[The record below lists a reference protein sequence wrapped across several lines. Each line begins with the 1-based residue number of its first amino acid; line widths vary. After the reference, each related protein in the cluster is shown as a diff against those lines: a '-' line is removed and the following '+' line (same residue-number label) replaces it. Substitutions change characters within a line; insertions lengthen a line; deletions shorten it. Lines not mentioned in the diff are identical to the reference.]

1 MPTNGMNFRQAAG
14 ARSSKRPARAGTATA
29 IERIFGD
36 SGVYSS
42 VPPRWSVFR
51 QWLPRDHC
59 KEQMMKRA
67 KPTSENTRNGG
78 FSLIEMLT
86 VTGISATLV
95 GAGVPALSAMVDRQ
109 TLNTTVNDLMLA
121 IELGRSESVTGGSR
135 VVLAPLNGNDWR
147 DGWQLYRDLNDDGEL
162 DAGEPVLRHFG
173 PPDKRIGFAAH
184 GVVEDATM
192 SFRDNGLIRRARSNG
207 LMLGRLN
214 VTLGEQVRTICFG
227 AARVRVVANS
237 LTCS

>member
-1 MPTNGMNFRQAAG
+1 MMKNAKTGRG
-14 ARSSKRPARAGTATA
+14 EARSR
-29 IERIFGD
+29 
-36 SGVYSS
+36 
-42 VPPRWSVFR
+42 
-51 QWLPRDHC
+51 
-59 KEQMMKRA
+59 
-67 KPTSENTRNGG
+67 G

-95 GAGVPALSAMVDRQ
+95 GAGVPVLSAMVDRQ
-109 TLNTTVNDLMLA
+109 TLNTAVNDLMLA
-121 IELGRSESVTGGSR
+121 VELGRSESVTSGSR
-135 VVLAPLNGNDWR
+135 VVLAPLNGRDWR

-162 DAGEPVLRHFG
+162 DADEPVMRRFG
-173 PPDKRIGFAAH
+173 APDRRISFAAH

-192 SFRDNGLIRRARSNG
+192 SFRDNGLIRRAGSNG

-214 VTLGEQVRTICFG
+214 VTLGDQVRTICFG

>member
-1 MPTNGMNFRQAAG
+1 MPTNGMNFQQTLGVGSSERPTQGDAA
-14 ARSSKRPARAGTATA
+14 RP

-42 VPPRWSVFR
+42 VPLRQSLFR
-51 QWLPRDHC
+51 ESFHC
-59 KEQMMKRA
+59 EQQGGRNVKLKKARP
-67 KPTSENTRNGG
+67 KTTRG

-95 GAGVPALSAMVDRQ
+95 GAGVPVLSAMVDRQ
-109 TLNTTVNDLMLA
+109 TLNTAVNDLMLA
-121 IELGRSESVTGGSR
+121 IELGRSESVTSGSR
-135 VVLAPLNGNDWR
+135 VVLAPLRDNDWR
-147 DGWQLYRDLNDDGEL
+147 SGWQLYRDLNDDGDL
-162 DAGEPVLRHFG
+162 DAGEPVLRGFSQ
-173 PPDKRIGFAAH
+173 PDRRIGFAAH

-214 VTLGEQVRTICFG
+214 VTLGQQVRTVCFG

-237 LTCS
+237 LTCD